1 MRHLVEGIEALEVR
15 KASHDGRRMV
25 KIWAKLGENHALM
38 SGNWCLHIINV
49 YMYLIEFLMVLSSR

>member
-38 SGNWCLHIINV
+38 SGNGCLHI
-49 YMYLIEFLMVLSSR
+49 LLMFTCI